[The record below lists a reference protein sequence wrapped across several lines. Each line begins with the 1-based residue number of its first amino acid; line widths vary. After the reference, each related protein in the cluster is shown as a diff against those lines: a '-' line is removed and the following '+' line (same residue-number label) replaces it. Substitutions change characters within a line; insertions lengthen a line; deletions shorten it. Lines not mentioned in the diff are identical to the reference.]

1 EAAASQPAEELLDPH
16 ELTSVPRQSLQ
27 RWLAKSLRGQVRCGP
42 PSLSNLAQ
50 YPLPY
55 RAIAAH
61 LAATDGKAEW
71 QTDAHNAIVPLG
83 DLCIGLVC
91 DICLACVSTFARPC
105 CAKIYCAR
113 CLTAYALET
122 MRQAQ
127 TTVGC
132 PNLLCDKIMPQAEV
146 MCRLPSDERWRYQ
159 RFLDNSRAN
168 GPLRKTCPG
177 CACPTE
183 LSAKAWRRP
192 LQVECSS
199 CGLVWCFPC
208 HAPMHR
214 GVTCRQFRASD
225 QELMAW
231 SKRCDAAQGAQ
242 RNARQCPGCGA
253 YIQKSQ
259 GCDSMTCSQCGTRF
273 CYLCGQR
280 YARCPLLGS
289 HKSRMSVMGC
299 RYNLLPDRPHLRR
312 FVRGCVLAVQ
322 LIAAPALLVLGL
334 GTALVG
340 SGVLAAYA
348 AFTALRR
355 RRLRRA
361 LRRKAQ
367 LSRDAFCVRAAAAAA
382 AADAYSVSTTTA
394 ERRVT
399 IVSGNSPAA
408 ATDGSSSPATMAQYY
423 CCVTTVMLH
432 EDDDSDS
439 DDGTIVPEWLFAK
452 SPVAES

>member
-1 EAAASQPAEELLDPH
+1 AAASQPAEELLDPH

-225 QELMAW
+225 QELLAW

-322 LIAAPALLVLGL
+322 LIAAPALLVLASAPPWSAPACLPPTPLSPLCVGDGFVGL
-334 GTALVG
+334 FDGRRNCRAML
-340 SGVLAAYA
+340 SAYA
-348 AFTALRR
+348 RP
-355 RRLRRA
+355 
-361 LRRKAQ
+361 Q
-367 LSRDAFCVRAAAAAA
+367 LPQPLMPIPYRQQLPNDA
-382 AADAYSVSTTTA
+382 
-394 ERRVT
+394 
-399 IVSGNSPAA
+399 SP
-408 ATDGSSSPATMAQYY
+408 SSPATRQQQQLTAPRRQQQW
-423 CCVTTVMLH
+423 L
-432 EDDDSDS
+432 S
-439 DDGTIVPEWLFAK
+439 TIVA
-452 SPVAES
+452 SPP